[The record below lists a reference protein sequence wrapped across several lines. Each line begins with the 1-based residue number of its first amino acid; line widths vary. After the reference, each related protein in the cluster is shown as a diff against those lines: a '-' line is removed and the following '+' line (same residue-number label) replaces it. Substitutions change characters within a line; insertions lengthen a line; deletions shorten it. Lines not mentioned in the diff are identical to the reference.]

1 MIIKEKDRI
10 INCRNW
16 MELVKPEEVVKDSK
30 SNEFYGKFT
39 CEPLERGFGTTL
51 GNALRRVLLSSLQG
65 AAIVAVKIEGVQHE
79 FSSIAGVKED
89 VTEIILNLKK
99 VRFSMDTDEPQRLE
113 LVTDKKGP
121 VTAACIKENQHVRVL
136 NPDLHIATLCED
148 KELRM
153 ELEVRM
159 GKSYVP
165 AEMQVEFR
173 DKIGIIPMDAI
184 FSPIKKVAF
193 NVEQARVGQM
203 SNYDK
208 LILEIWTD
216 GSVTPEDSLAYAAKI
231 LIDQLS
237 IFINFD
243 ESKIKPKEPEPE
255 EEELN
260 PNLFKTID
268 ELELPIRA
276 SNCLKRANI
285 HFVGE
290 LVQKTESELL
300 KAKNFGRK
308 SLEDIIKVLKEMGLE
323 LGMKIDNFEEQ
334 YQKWLKR
341 KARHET

>member
-1 MIIKEKDRI
+1 M
-10 INCRNW
+10 
-16 MELVKPEEVVKDSK
+16 
-30 SNEFYGKFT
+30 
-39 CEPLERGFGTTL
+39 
-51 GNALRRVLLSSLQG
+51 
-65 AAIVAVKIEGVQHE
+65 
-79 FSSIAGVKED
+79 
-89 VTEIILNLKK
+89 
-99 VRFSMDTDEPQRLE
+99 
-113 LVTDKKGP
+113 
-121 VTAACIKENQHVRVL
+121 L
-136 NPDLHIATLCED
+136 NPDLYIATLCED
-148 KELRM
+148 KELKM

-165 AEMQVEFR
+165 AEMQTEFR
-173 DKIGIIPMDAI
+173 DKIGVIPMDAI

-193 NVEQARVGQM
+193 DVEQARVGQM

-216 GSVTPEDSLAYAAKI
+216 GSVSPEDSLAYAAKI

-243 ESKIKPKEPEPE
+243 EDKVQPKEPEAEE

-285 HFVGE
+285 RFVGE

-308 SLEDIIKVLKEMGLE
+308 SLEDIKKVLKELGLE
-323 LGMKIDNFEEQ
+323 LGMKIDNFEEK

-341 KARHET
+341 KASHET